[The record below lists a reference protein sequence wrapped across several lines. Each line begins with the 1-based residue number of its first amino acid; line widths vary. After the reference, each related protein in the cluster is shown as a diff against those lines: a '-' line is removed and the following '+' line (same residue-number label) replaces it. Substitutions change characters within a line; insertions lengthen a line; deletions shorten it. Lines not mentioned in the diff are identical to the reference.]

1 MSGTV
6 PGEPVEQRA
15 HDMLLAAYEQAPL
28 EVFGETP
35 PDAEDERDAL
45 ARAKAAA
52 DLLVAARFA
61 RYADEGRTR
70 IELTNAGRY
79 WALHGGF
86 FAFLKEEPA
95 PRAGG
100 GGGRG
105 RNPEMEEL
113 RMNYMRLRLGTF
125 WWSFGLSL
133 ASFVFALVSLAVAY
147 FYGERL
153 LLK

>member
-1 MSGTV
+1 MNEDSPAV
-6 PGEPVEQRA
+6 SVERRA
-15 HDMLLAAYEQAPL
+15 DEMLLAAYRQAPL
-28 EVFGETP
+28 EIFGEAKP
-35 PDAEDERDAL
+35 PEKSEREELDA
-45 ARAKAAA
+45 AKAAA
-52 DLLVAARFA
+52 DLLVSSRFA
-61 RYADEGRTR
+61 HYADDGRTQ

-79 WALHGGF
+79 WALNGGF
-86 FAFLKEEPA
+86 LAFLKEEPA
-95 PRAGG
+95 GRGG

-133 ASFVFALVSLAVAY
+133 ASVLFAITSLAVAY

-153 LLK
+153 LPR